1 VKLCEALVEHDTDCS
16 VTGLPSTIDTL
27 LAAARA
33 RIRRYEP
40 AEALAATEDGAV
52 LIDIRST
59 EARLRHGV
67 VPGAVH
73 IPRTVLEWRLDPTSM
88 WRNEHVDAR
97 RALIVLCD
105 HGYSSSLA
113 AAGLLDLGLTGAGD
127 VVGGFEAWAAAGLP
141 TASARPTPAGLPGS
155 GPPD

>member
-1 VKLCEALVEHDTDCS
+1 M
-16 VTGLPSTIDTL
+16 PSRIDTL
-27 LAAARA
+27 LAAARD

-40 AEALAATEDGAV
+40 AEALAATEGGAV
-52 LIDIRST
+52 LIDIRSS

-67 VPGAVH
+67 VPGAFH
-73 IPRTVLEWRLDPTSM
+73 IPRTVLEWRLDPTSA
-88 WRNEHVDAR
+88 WRNEHVVDAR
-97 RALIVLCD
+97 GAVIVLCD

-127 VVGGFEAWAAAGLP
+127 VIGGFEAWLAAGLP
-141 TASARPTPAGLPGS
+141 TKAAGAAPVGLPGS